1 MTTTIYGIKN
11 CDTMKKARAWL
22 DARGVAYEFHDYKT
36 SGIDAAT
43 LKSWAGRV
51 GWEKLLNRAGTTF
64 RKLPDAD
71 RERIDESK
79 AIALMVAQPSMIKRP
94 VLVDGKKLLVGFSPE
109 TYAKELG

>member
-11 CDTMKKARAWL
+11 CDTMKKARSWL
-22 DARGVAYEFHDYKT
+22 DARGVPYAFHDYKA

-43 LKSWAGRV
+43 LKSWAGQV

-71 RERIDESK
+71 RENIDEGK

-109 TYAKELG
+109 AYGKEFS